1 MSASHGRGV
10 SCCGPRAP
18 GARASG
24 VLARDL
30 GCCGSRLQSACPI
43 VVARRLCRSGQVG
56 SSWTRDRADVPLRWQ
71 GDSLPLSHQGS
82 PRLQSSCLKN
92 PRDRGAWLATIHG
105 IAKGRTPLSTR
116 VSYDGRRGGLL
127 PGSLPH
133 IILSVPQEATP
144 LLGPLWAGVCR
155 LSSAVTAAQA
165 TWLLSQHTRPPC
177 PSCPRCRQL
186 GLRGTQRLTE
196 G

>member
-10 SCCGPRAP
+10 SCCRPRAP

-24 VLARDL
+24 VLACEL
-30 GCCGSRLQSACPI
+30 GRCGSRLQSACPI
-43 VVARRLCRSGQVG
+43 DVAHRLCRSGAGGILLDQG
-56 SSWTRDRADVPLRWQ
+56 SS
-71 GDSLPLSHQGS
+71 
-82 PRLQSSCLKN
+82 LKN
-92 PRDRGAWLATIHG
+92 PRDRGAWLATVHG

-116 VSYDGRRGGLL
+116 VSYDDRRGSLL
-127 PGSLPH
+127 PGSPPH

-144 LLGPLWAGVCR
+144 LLGPLWAGDWR

-165 TWLLSQHTRPPC
+165 TWLFSQHTHPPC

-186 GLRGTQRLTE
+186 GPRGTQRLTE